1 VCQSRE
7 CGRLAPRDKKMKNI
21 LGNSN
26 FGFTRW
32 GIALIAA
39 GWMGGATGWGQVN
52 VGASS
57 SYSQNFNSLNGT
69 TWTDNSTIAG
79 WYATRTAIV
88 QGTGSAN
95 TGAMYSFGS
104 SGTPADRA
112 LGALESNTTGAIAF
126 GVQFNNNSGGVL
138 TSINVAYVGEQWR
151 QDPSTTPDVINF
163 YYKVATTADPS
174 VTSSATDWT
183 AVPTLDF
190 TNPKTGT
197 VSAIDGNA
205 SANRTSLSS
214 TLTGISIPKGSYLFL
229 KWVSSNVS
237 GNDQGMSIDDLS
249 VTWTRA
255 VATAPTAPTITS
267 ITPGDGSL
275 SVAFTAPSSD
285 GGDTISN
292 YQYSTDNG
300 GTFIAFSPARTTSPL
315 SITGL
320 VNSTTYSVQIKAVN
334 SVGAG
339 EASASVD
346 GTPVAPAVPPSL
358 TSSTYTGKV
367 AVAFSQTIPATG
379 SPTSFALATGTL
391 PAGLSLDSDTGVISG
406 QPSAA
411 GGFSVTVTASNSS
424 GPSSPATIDFN
435 IDKGDQSITGL
446 AATATK
452 FTTDVPYSLT
462 ATANSGLTI
471 SYVSSSTGVAM
482 VSAGT
487 VTLVGAGSTT
497 LTASQAGNENWNAAI
512 DVTQTLT
519 VVPTPLATWE
529 LTGVSGGALL
539 APTFSNANVDVVGL
553 SRGSGIVVPISPA
566 GNAWGG
572 SDFVTTS
579 QTAAI
584 AAADFA
590 TFSITPK
597 EGYKFSISEISPYN
611 IRRSTTGA
619 KSAVWQYQRGTGA
632 FTDIAASVILIS
644 DASAG
649 NLQSAINLSQIL
661 DLQNVPAGTTIT
673 FRLVAWDGT
682 GTSGTFYL
690 NNITGNDLAIQGTV
704 VTDTTVIP
712 ALTSFNPAFGAAGA
726 TVTISGTN
734 LTQVTGVKFN
744 GQTAIFSYQSG
755 NGTITA
761 TVPAGIR
768 AGKIALV
775 YGTPEA
781 EVLSS
786 ANFEPLD
793 GSGTATVANA
803 DAGSPYLNTAIFA
816 RAQSGNQTLAITL
829 NNMITG
835 SSLTSARITL
845 PSALGTPDVANVT
858 LPGAGSKSVSGNA
871 ITVTGVD
878 IQPGSS
884 FTVSISGLSTP
895 DTSASASLDGNYAV
909 RVETAGV
916 GGTLGSILAGPTAYV
931 LIPIANLR
939 DVDSN
944 GEPLDRLKT
953 VAVEGVVTATP
964 LGSTTAKLS
973 AFIQDSTAGLYIYSF
988 SGTLSIQNWLTGQV
1002 RAVVG
1007 TVSHFNGLTQI
1018 DPIRDA
1024 NIVSNG
1030 TASLPEPI
1038 TVTLPLTN
1046 PEALEG
1052 SLIRI
1057 VGLTKSAAEL
1067 DTWTVPSTITAEDGS
1082 ANTIDIRMAAGSTA
1096 SAPPTYPVTVIG
1108 VLGQSDNTV
1117 PRDSGYQIQ
1126 PRTQGDLI
1134 SAPTDNPQ
1142 EQYLAFYGLV
1152 KGTTEAA
1159 GTADPDGDGLNNAG
1173 EFAFGTSPVSG
1184 ASRAVTQESVVG
1196 GIKIKWL
1203 QRSGINYT
1211 VKSTVNL
1218 GSAFSGSVSSTPV
1231 SPQPG
1236 GLGDYQQYEATL
1248 TGGDKGFLKVEAI
1261 VP

>member
-1 VCQSRE
+1 MGVAQA
-7 CGRLAPRDKKMKNI
+7 APVSI
-21 LGNSN
+21 
-26 FGFTRW
+26 T
-32 GIALIAA
+32 
-39 GWMGGATGWGQVN
+39 
-52 VGASS
+52 ASGT
-57 SYSQNFNSLNGT
+57 YTQDFNSLPSASNGT
-69 TWTDNSTIAG
+69 WADDSTLAG
-79 WYATRTAIV
+79 WFSSRTGTASSV
-88 QGTGSAN
+88 LVVGTGSSN
-95 TGAMYSFGS
+95 SGGLYSFGS
-104 SGTPADRA
+104 SASPDRA
-112 LGALESNTTGAIAF
+112 LGSVGSGTPKNIFL
-126 GVQFNNNSGGVL
+126 GVQFQNNSSAAA
-138 TSINVAYVGEQWR
+138 TITTFSYTGEQWR
-151 QDPSTTPDVINF
+151 DGGASTPASQTVSF
-163 YYKVATTADPS
+163 WYKIFSSAITTLDTAD
-174 VTSSATDWT
+174 TGWT
-183 AVPTLDF
+183 AVTALDF
-190 TNPKTGT
+190 ISPTFSNTVTGT
-197 VSAIDGNA
+197 ALDGN
-205 SANRTSLSS
+205 SSSNKRSLSS
-214 TLTGISIPKGSYLFL
+214 SVGINLPAGQFIVFRWKDIDHSGSDHGL
-229 KWVSSNVS
+229 
-237 GNDQGMSIDDLS
+237 GIDDVS
-249 VTWTRA
+249 VAYTVA
-255 VATAPTAPTITS
+255 AATAPTVPLITS
-267 ITPGDGSL
+267 IIPGDGSL
-275 SVAFTAPSSD
+275 SVAFTAPSSN
-285 GGDTISN
+285 GGATISN

-300 GTFIAFSPARTTSPL
+300 GTFTVFSPAQTTSPL

-358 TSSTYTGKV
+358 TPSTYTGKV
-367 AVAFSQTIPATG
+367 AVAFSQTIPATD

-391 PAGLSLDSDTGVISG
+391 PAGLSLNSATGVISG

-411 GGFSVTVTASNSS
+411 GSFSVTVTASNSS
-424 GPSSPATIDFN
+424 GSSSPATIDFT

-462 ATANSGLTI
+462 ATANSGLTVT
-471 SYVSSSTGVAM
+471 YASSDTGVAT
-482 VSAGT
+482 VSGGT
-487 VTLVGAGSTT
+487 VTLVSPGSTT
-497 LTASQAGNENWNAAI
+497 LTASQAGNENWNPAI
-512 DVTQTLT
+512 DVTQTLA

-529 LTGVSGGALL
+529 VGTQLSGGASPLSPL
-539 APTFSNANVDVVGL
+539 FSNSNLDVVGL
-553 SRGSGIVVPISPA
+553 TRGSGVGAAAANQV
-566 GNAWGG
+566 WGG
-572 SDFVTTS
+572 NNF
-579 QTAAI
+579 TAADQAGAI
-584 AAADFA
+584 TAATFA
-590 TFSITPK
+590 TFSLTPK
-597 EGYKFSISEISPYN
+597 VGFKFSISEISSYN
-611 IRRSTTGA
+611 IRRSGTGPA
-619 KSAVWQYQRGTGA
+619 TCIWQYQKGSGA
-632 FTDIAASVILIS
+632 FTDI
-644 DASAG
+644 G
-649 NLQSAINLSQIL
+649 SAITNPIDATSGNTKPAISLSDIA
-661 DLQNVPAGTTIT
+661 DLQNVAAGTTIT
-673 FRLVAWDGT
+673 FRLIAWG
-682 GTSGTFYL
+682 GAAAGTFYI
-690 NNITGNDLAIQGTV
+690 NNITGDDLAIQGTV

-712 ALTSFNPAFGAAGA
+712 GLSSFSPAFGAAGA

-895 DTSASASLDGNYAV
+895 DTSAIASLDGNYAV
-909 RVETAGV
+909 TVETAGA

-988 SGTLSIQNWLTGQV
+988 SGALSTQNWATGQV

-1007 TVSHFNGLTQI
+1007 TVNHFNGLTQI

-1057 VGLTKSAAEL
+1057 IGLTKSAAEL
-1067 DTWTVPSTITAEDGS
+1067 DTWAVPSTITAEDGS
-1082 ANTIDIRMAAGSTA
+1082 ANTIDIRMAAGSIAGT
-1096 SAPPTYPVTVIG
+1096 PPTYPLTVVG
-1108 VLGQSDNTV
+1108 VLGQSDNTA

-1126 PRTQGDLI
+1126 PRTQGDLT

-1152 KGTTEAA
+1152 KGTPEAA

-1218 GSAFSGSVSSTPV
+1218 GSAFFGPVPSTPV

-1248 TGGDKGFLKVEAI
+1248 TGGDKGFIKVEAI